1 LRVSPLA
8 QLCCFHYKLVRM
20 ARATFYSQIRLA
32 RHLLLY
38 ATAIFAAGS
47 LFSEQAQTN
56 GPRAKAASSD
66 PVERA
71 SQAQAKPTAATQA
84 PPGRQQ
90 LERLSKVADK
100 VLDQIQAEENDLYL
114 RLNYFE
120 KPERLDPSSFAS
132 KDEIAQWRGL
142 LEQLKQQSDKVAER
156 YANVAKDLDGAFKSA
171 GTNEGVAAAVKK
183 FILDGFPW
191 DQIEEKK
198 RLIADFIEEH
208 GNLLTF
214 YEKNW
219 GSWVKTADPGKP
231 QFTSTSAS
239 NIYKRLR
246 DQIVSTGD
254 QIQKEYKSMSE

>member
-1 LRVSPLA
+1 
-8 QLCCFHYKLVRM
+8 M
-20 ARATFYSQIRLA
+20 FYSQIRLA
-32 RHLLLY
+32 RQLLLC
-38 ATAIFAAGS
+38 ATAIFAAGP

-56 GPRAKAASSD
+56 GRTGKSASSD
-66 PVERA
+66 PAERA
-71 SQAQAKPTAATQA
+71 PQAQSGPTAAAQA
-84 PPGRQQ
+84 PVNPQ
-90 LERLSKVADK
+90 LERLAKVADK

-132 KDEIAQWRGL
+132 KDEISQWRGM
-142 LEQLKQQSDKVAER
+142 LEQLKQQNDKVAER
-156 YANVAKDLDGAFKSA
+156 YANLAKDLDAAFKSA
-171 GTNEGVAAAVKK
+171 GANEQVLAAFKK
-183 FILDGFPW
+183 LILDGFPW
-191 DQIEEKK
+191 DQIEKK
-198 RLIADFIEEH
+198 RRLIADFIEEH

-219 GSWVKTADPGKP
+219 GSWVKTAAPGKP
-231 QFTSTSAS
+231 EFTSTSAS